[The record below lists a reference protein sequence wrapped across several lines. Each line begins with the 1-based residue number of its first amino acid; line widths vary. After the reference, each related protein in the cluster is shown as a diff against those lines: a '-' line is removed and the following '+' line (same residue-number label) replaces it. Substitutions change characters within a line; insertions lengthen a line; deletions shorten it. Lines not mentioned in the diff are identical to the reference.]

1 MATDKK
7 IVRIG
12 AYKEIIASGVQA
24 GDVITLSGQ
33 VSVSDAGEL
42 IGSGDLVAQ
51 ARQAYENVR
60 AVLAAFDAPPD
71 SIIDEIWFVRDMADT
86 MAKAGDMDAVR
97 KEVLGPS
104 IVDVSHTLIGVAALA
119 EPGYLIEVKCIARL

>member
-1 MATDKK
+1 MAQKK

-12 AYKEIIASGVQA
+12 AYKDIIASGVQA

-33 VSVSDAGEL
+33 VGVDEAGQ
-42 IGSGDLVAQ
+42 IVGPGDLVAQ
-51 ARQAYENVR
+51 TRQAYTNVR
-60 AVLAAFDAPPD
+60 SVLAEFGAPAD
-71 SIIDEIWFVRDMADT
+71 SVIDEIWFVRDMADT
-86 MAKAGDMDAVR
+86 MAKAGEMDAVR